1 MLAERLRY
9 VARMASKN
17 SQRVAILDSDIFA
30 FHRQHAAFLESTQQT
45 TDGFYREA
53 EIVTNISASH
63 GQAEFARRESTLGK
77 TTGQVV
83 DEGR

>member
-1 MLAERLRY
+1 MLAERLRNVTR
-9 VARMASKN
+9 VAGKN
-17 SQRVAILDSDIFA
+17 RQRVAVLNSDVLA